1 MSNARISN
9 KIERSNMTAEIA
21 RQWLEVREITYT
33 PEEHGVPEVQT
44 CKRLFWL
51 KNTTR
56 CAAGSFAGSIR
67 PLDGYY
73 SVVLLGY
80 NYSGD
85 RMVHLLEHGE
95 WPVESV
101 REPKAAVVREVRT
114 APVPLSA
121 EARAEL
127 RAKLRK
133 AAPARSP
140 SGEDAPM

>member
-1 MSNARISN
+1 MTNARISN
-9 KIERSNMTAEIA
+9 KIDRNDMTADIA

-33 PEEHGVPEVQT
+33 PEEHGVPEIQT

-73 SVVLLGY
+73 SVVLLGF

-85 RMVHLLEHGE
+85 RMIHLIETGE
-95 WPVESV
+95 WPADIE
-101 REPKAAVVREVRT
+101 RKPKSAVVREVRT

-121 EARAEL
+121 EGRAAL